1 MVLRDGGTP
10 ARIAYHRGGIY
21 VHLDWRMMHY
31 GKVILDEV
39 FGKENFLNEIVW
51 AYFAFKRSTAK
62 KFPQKHDILV
72 SYHKAGEYVW
82 HTQYKPH
89 KEEYLKRWKKNDE

>member
-1 MVLRDGGTP
+1 VTILHELLAENGS
-10 ARIAYHRGGIY
+10 IY

-39 FGKENFLNEIVW
+39 FAKECFLNEIVW

-62 KFPQKHDILV
+62 KFPQKHDIII
-72 SYHKAGEYVW
+72 SYHKSEKW
-82 HTQYKPH
+82 T
-89 KEEYLKRWKKNDE
+89 